1 MLYSESTSNLV
12 SPQDCMPNK
21 KSEKKTGSS
30 PLKRLKSSIARERE
44 FLTDEEVE
52 KIIVAASKHE
62 AFGLRN
68 ALMIRMAFR
77 HGLRASELLDLQWE
91 QIDFDRGTIQIKRV
105 KGGADAES
113 LQTLNEEELTALIEL
128 QELNKSMKKS
138 TFVFIGQRGSLFVDS
153 FELIV
158 KKAGASAKIGFPVH
172 PHMLRHAKE
181 NNS

>member
-1 MLYSESTSNLV
+1 
-12 SPQDCMPNK
+12 MPNK

-30 PLKRLKSSIARERE
+30 PLKRLKSSLARERE
-44 FLTDEEVE
+44 FLTDEEVD
-52 KIIVAASKHE
+52 KLIVAAARHE

-77 HGLRASELLDLQWE
+77 HALRASELLDLQWE
-91 QIDFDRGTIQIKRV
+91 QIDFDKGTILIKRV

-113 LQTLNEEELTALIEL
+113 LQALNEEELTALIEL